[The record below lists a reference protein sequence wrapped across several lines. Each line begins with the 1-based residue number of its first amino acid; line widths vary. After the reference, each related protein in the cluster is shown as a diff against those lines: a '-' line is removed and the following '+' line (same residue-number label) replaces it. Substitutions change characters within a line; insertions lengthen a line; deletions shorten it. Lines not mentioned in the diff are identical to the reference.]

1 MTLTAEREVSEG
13 MTTLMVRDPFL
24 AAPFRLLDELLRT
37 GGNGSRV
44 TGFTPL
50 LDVRETEDEYLVMAD
65 VPGVKSE
72 DVTIEVNEQ
81 VLTISGSRVPVET
94 GESQLVERP
103 YGSFVRNLTLPKGV
117 DSDQI
122 KADYTDGVLAVHI
135 PKPAEI
141 RPKKI
146 AIGSGSKKQIEK

>member
-1 MTLTAEREVSEG
+1 

-37 GGNGSRV
+37 AGTGSRV

-50 LDVRETEDEYLVMAD
+50 LDVRETEDEYLVMVD
-65 VPGVKSE
+65 LPGVKSE
-72 DVTIEVNEQ
+72 DTTVELNDR

-94 GESQLVERP
+94 GNSQLVERP
-103 YGSFVRNLTLPKGV
+103 YGSFVRTLTLPKGV
-117 DSDQI
+117 DGDQI
-122 KADYTDGVLAVHI
+122 KADYHDGVLELHV

-141 RPKKI
+141 KRRKI
-146 AIGSGSKKQIEK
+146 PIGSSTPKQIEK